1 MESLMTLKLER
12 SLRGESSYKGIVGIK
27 DTALEVRKARKQGI
41 LVLGVFTGKEKD
53 LEAEK
58 IIYGKDFIYT
68 KDIERFSDIVAMYL
82 KKIIKN

>member
-1 MESLMTLKLER
+1 MK
-12 SLRGESSYKGIVGIK
+12 
-27 DTALEVRKARKQGI
+27 VR
-41 LVLGVFTGKEKD
+41 LLLCHDEDVTD
-53 LEAEK
+53 LPAEK

>member
-1 MESLMTLKLER
+1 MELKETKIEKILE
-12 SLRGESSYKGIVGIK
+12 LQRGY
-27 DTALEVRKARKQGI
+27 
-41 LVLGVFTGKEKD
+41 D
-53 LEAEK
+53 LPAEK